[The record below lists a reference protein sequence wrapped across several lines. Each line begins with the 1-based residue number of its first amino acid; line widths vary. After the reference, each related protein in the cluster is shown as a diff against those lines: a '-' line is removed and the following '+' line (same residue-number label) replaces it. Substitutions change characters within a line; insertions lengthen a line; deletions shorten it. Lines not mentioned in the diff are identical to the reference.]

1 MIASSDLLTCGEGGR
16 RAEHQHAATLGPITD
31 LLTLTAS
38 VRAYSTVVSRCI
50 APVYTDTSES
60 GLLER
65 SIEVGVVLCVV
76 RVRNR
81 KHAGHIGFDPVP

>member
-1 MIASSDLLTCGEGGR
+1 MSR
-16 RAEHQHAATLGPITD
+16 
-31 LLTLTAS
+31 
-38 VRAYSTVVSRCI
+38 TVVSRCI

-65 SIEVGVVLCVV
+65 SIEVRVVLCVV

-81 KHAGHIGFDPVP
+81 KHAGRIGFDPVP